1 MANVNVTID
10 TVGNANSTTHERTAT
25 YSEGRG
31 NPGWSGVAGNGDVDL
46 SKNGAQPDVKI
57 IWTLPSGY
65 LFDSNQPFTT
75 VPASDDFSVTSGA
88 GTTTLTVR
96 DTNNDASIT
105 NYEYTLHLS
114 DGTKIDPKV
123 INH

>member
-10 TVGNANSTTHERTAT
+10 TVGDANTTTHVRTCT
-25 YSEGRG
+25 YSEGQG
-31 NPGWSGVAGNGDVDL
+31 NPVWSGVLANGDVDL

-57 IWTLPSGY
+57 IWALPAGY
-65 LFDSNQPFTT
+65 LFNSTQPFTT
-75 VPASDDFSVTSGA
+75 VPVSNDFSVTSGA
-88 GTTTLTVR
+88 GTATLTVR

-105 NYEYTLHLS
+105 DYEYTLHLS